1 MSSGLPYV
9 FTILFVLSLITRVVY
24 SVQVEERQQGKTSTA
39 TVERGMPSATSM
51 MQGATSMMKLGA
63 GLSRGLSATVTD
75 KEACIGCRFVWAK
88 TNAILDESAGYEAVK
103 DAFERTCAHMPEVF
117 YDSCDKMFENED
129 RLIQE
134 YLQGKYIEIN
144 TSN

>member
-1 MSSGLPYV
+1 MKMGSSALK
-9 FTILFVLSLITRVVY
+9 F
-24 SVQVEERQQGKTSTA
+24 
-39 TVERGMPSATSM
+39 
-51 MQGATSMMKLGA
+51 GA

-75 KEACIGCRFVWAK
+75 KEACVGCRFVWAK

-103 DAFERTCAHMPEVF
+103 DAFERTCAHMPDVF

-134 YLQGKYIEIN
+134 YLDGKYP
-144 TSN
+144 TLQMSLRLPSSFPAHTH